1 MQENQNV
8 NEAQQNNSYY
18 QTNEGV
24 FVTEWVNATSQAS
37 DQLYRLWKQ
46 NTYGSDCVSTRCVR
60 LTVLQAHPQL
70 FVVFL
75 LHVVDDL
82 ALVFEGIGLFD
93 AGHEVSL
100 DHRAGRTVEQVTIWK
115 ILIHAQAFS
124 LRTAALYLPIKG
136 QRNVNSY
143 LFSLYLKAIRI
154 TNCPK
159 SCKSFI

>member
-1 MQENQNV
+1 MWMKHNKITV
-8 NEAQQNNSYY
+8 IIRKIKAFCYWMGKCYITSLWS
-18 QTNEGV
+18 TLA
-24 FVTEWVNATSQAS
+24 FVKTKHLRDW
-37 DQLYRLWKQ
+37 L
-46 NTYGSDCVSTRCVR
+46 CVSTRCVR

-115 ILIHAQAFS
+115 ILIQTQAFS
-124 LRTAALYLPIKG
+124 LRTATLYLPIKG

-159 SCKSFI
+159 SCNSFI

>member
-1 MQENQNV
+1 M
-8 NEAQQNNSYY
+8 
-18 QTNEGV
+18 
-24 FVTEWVNATSQAS
+24 
-37 DQLYRLWKQ
+37 
-46 NTYGSDCVSTRCVR
+46 STRCVR

-115 ILIHAQAFS
+115 ILIQTQALS
-124 LRTAALYLPIKG
+124 LRTPIFIIPEG
-136 QRNVNSY
+136 D
-143 LFSLYLKAIRI
+143 
-154 TNCPK
+154 TNYK
-159 SCKSFI
+159 LSKIMEIIHIKL